1 MVVDSDAIRIAQRRE
16 VGLRELAEAGL
27 SALLELLGDDPDREG
42 LTETPARVVRAMCEM
57 TSGLREDP
65 AAVLGTTFDVS
76 SDEMVVVTG
85 VEFVSLC
92 EHHLLP
98 FTGTAAVGYLPV
110 ERVVGL
116 SKLARL
122 VDIYARRPQ
131 VQERMTR
138 QITAALDEHLATKG
152 AACVLRATHSCMSC
166 RGVRKT
172 AQMVTSSLTGAFRD
186 EAETRGEFLA
196 LARS

>member
-1 MVVDSDAIRIAQRRE
+1 MDAD
-16 VGLRELAEAGL
+16 LTAEAARGIR
-27 SALLELLGDDPDREG
+27 ALLTLIGDDPQRDG
-42 LTETPARVVRAMCEM
+42 LLDTPDRVVRAMVEM
-57 TSGLREDP
+57 TRGLRGN
-65 AAVLGTTFDVS
+65 AAELLSTTFDVG

-85 VEFVSLC
+85 IEFVSLC

-98 FTGTAAVGYLPV
+98 FTGHAAVGYLPS

-122 VDIYARRPQ
+122 VDLYARRPQ

-138 QITAALDEHLATKG
+138 QITDALDAHLPSSG
-152 AACVLRATHSCMSC
+152 SACVLVASHSCMSC

-172 AQMVTSSLTGAFRD
+172 ASMVTSSLTGSFRD
-186 EAETRGEFLA
+186 EPATRAEFLA
-196 LARS
+196 LAHA

>member
-1 MVVDSDAIRIAQRRE
+1 MDAEPELAASIAE
-16 VGLRELAEAGL
+16 HGLRELL
-27 SALLELLGDDPDREG
+27 RLMGDDPDREG
-42 LTETPARVVRAMCEM
+42 LRDTPARVVRAMVEM
-57 TSGLREDP
+57 SAGLQLDP
-65 AAVLGTTFDVS
+65 ADVLGTTFDVG

-85 VEFVSLC
+85 IEFVSLC

-98 FTGTAAVGYLPV
+98 FTGVAAVGYLPD

-122 VDIYARRPQ
+122 VDLYARRPQ

-138 QITAALDEHLATKG
+138 QITDALDRYVKSAG
-152 AACVLRATHSCMSC
+152 SACVLRATHSCMSC

-172 AQMVTSSLTGAFRD
+172 ASMVTSSLTGSFRD
-186 EAETRGEFLA
+186 EPATRAEFLA
-196 LARS
+196 LART